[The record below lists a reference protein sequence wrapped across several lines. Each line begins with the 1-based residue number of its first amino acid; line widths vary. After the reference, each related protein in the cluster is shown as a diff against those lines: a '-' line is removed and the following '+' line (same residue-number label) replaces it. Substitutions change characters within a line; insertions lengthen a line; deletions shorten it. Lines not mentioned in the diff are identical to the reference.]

1 MDFYLKVRTYVLRNK
16 ELNQVTGA
24 MLIMSSECL
33 PLCAVLQLFLHRIFG
48 YRGVILFTWTARL
61 YDRDKE
67 TRENE
72 K

>member
-1 MDFYLKVRTYVLRNK
+1 MDFYLKVRTYVLRSK